1 MCIRPADLDYS
12 KGLTYFAKTTAKA
25 KSNYPIITFILPQRI
40 TLIKPTESR
49 PQELDS
55 PGWSPMGDKPQGEKL
70 VDQIQHGVLASLW
83 GS

>member
-12 KGLTYFAKTTAKA
+12 KGLTYFAKTSAKA

-40 TLIKPTESR
+40 TFIKPTESR

-55 PGWSPMGDKPQGEKL
+55 PG
-70 VDQIQHGVLASLW
+70 
-83 GS
+83 